1 LKRLDALSNRI
12 NQYDAAA
19 SDLRE
24 LFTDRPDYRPY
35 HAAPV
40 QYAKGASQ
48 EWINATRSIDFS
60 EPDED
65 EVRLRAAIL
74 KSEGLPRPE
83 RPASTARA
91 QH

>member
-1 LKRLDALSNRI
+1 V
-12 NQYDAAA
+12 YVV
-19 SDLRE
+19 
-24 LFTDRPDYRPY
+24 
-35 HAAPV
+35 PV

-65 EVRLRAAIL
+65 EVKLRAAIL

-83 RPASTARA
+83 RPRA
-91 QH
+91 ALRSQQ